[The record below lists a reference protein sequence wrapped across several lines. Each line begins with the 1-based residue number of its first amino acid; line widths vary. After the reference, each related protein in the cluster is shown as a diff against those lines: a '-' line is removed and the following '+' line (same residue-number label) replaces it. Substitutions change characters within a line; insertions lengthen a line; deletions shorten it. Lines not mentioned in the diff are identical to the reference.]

1 MSLFTARLAGPWD
14 AAAVA
19 DHLDGSAIP
28 LRLSAV
34 APSGWPI
41 VLSLWFVRDGGELL
55 CATQR
60 SASIVQALLAAP
72 RCAFEVAGDT
82 APYHGVRGRAHVT
95 VEADESLEVL
105 TRLARRYLG
114 GTDGAFARWLLG
126 RPTPEVVLRLD
137 PVSLTSWDYRS
148 RMAGTGPAS
157 AADRV
162 A

>member
-1 MSLFTARLAGPWD
+1 MSLFTARLSGPWD
-14 AAAVA
+14 AEAVA
-19 DHLDGSAIP
+19 DHLDRSTIP

-34 APSGWPI
+34 APSGWPV

-60 SASIVQALLAAP
+60 SASIVQALTASP

-82 APYHGVRGRAHVT
+82 PPYHGVRGRARVM
-95 VEADESLEVL
+95 VEPDEELAVL
-105 TRLARRYLG
+105 TRLAQRYLG

-137 PVSLTSWDYRS
+137 PVSVASWDYRS
-148 RMAGTGPAS
+148 RMAGGGAAS